1 MPRPS
6 PRTEGGGYGT
16 QQLDF
21 VGGKP
26 PKVGTPYQGVIEKPK
41 PSFVGSFIQDI
52 IPRGIFGTPS
62 AQPHSNPNVVIS
74 SSEYI
79 PPPPEATGAGT
90 TGNGNG
96 EGSDK
101 CQECDAWDVGCELTH
116 WFGGTCTPPEKPPN
130 GAGTGCDVGCL
141 LTGRG

>member
-26 PKVGTPYQGVIEKPK
+26 PKVGTPYQGVIEKPN

-52 IPRGIFGTPS
+52 IPRGIFGTP
-62 AQPHSNPNVVIS
+62 
-74 SSEYI
+74 
-79 PPPPEATGAGT
+79 
-90 TGNGNG
+90 
-96 EGSDK
+96 
-101 CQECDAWDVGCELTH
+101 
-116 WFGGTCTPPEKPPN
+116 
-130 GAGTGCDVGCL
+130 
-141 LTGRG
+141 